1 MAKKI
6 GVIAGIGNKST
17 NTNVIM
23 PEFDAAFRL
32 ATLSTSVLVIDGL
45 TLSNGILKAGHVV
58 FEGYM
63 CELKNDVSWGD
74 SQQVFL
80 YLGKDDNGL
89 VNSCWFSSE
98 EEAETITFSKT
109 IQRKRIDSNTIGV
122 FNDIIDVSE
131 HMPISQASVSLI
143 VLPSSYE
150 DTETATFNRVAK
162 TIAVTINRNYVSTDN
177 IPDTD
182 TAEYVLSYA
191 TKKQNYVQLIY
202 NGLPKITD
210 YYAYPYPRKCKVAD
224 MATALVANGT
234 IDSSATA
241 TTQPVNDSS
250 AKVATTEFVQKQIE
264 NDLNTTKYVAST
276 IVTAYVKKSSTI
288 TTSVAKISLYRRAR
302 FVYAVVTE
310 TVLTDTVMT
319 GAPCTFTLPSG
330 YLPKESFETY
340 FLFRTYY
347 DHPTYG
353 KINSVDYLYRITV
366 STDGACSGNAVYK
379 NSVMEGTTELTDI
392 APYNAFGYECQ

>member
-6 GVIAGIGNKST
+6 GVIAGVGEKST

-98 EEAETITFSKT
+98 EETETITIGKT
-109 IQRKRIDSNTIGV
+109 VQRKRIDSNTIGV

-131 HMPISQASVSLI
+131 CMPISQAAVSLI
-143 VLPSSYE
+143 VIPSSYE
-150 DTETATFNRVAK
+150 DTETATFNRVAR

-182 TAEYVLSYA
+182 TAEYVLSWA
-191 TKKQNYVQLIY
+191 TKKQNYVQLIS
-202 NGLPKITD
+202 NGLPTYTE

-224 MATALVANGT
+224 MATAVVANGT
-234 IDSSATA
+234 IDSTVTA
-241 TTQPVNDSS
+241 TTQPVNNHS
-250 AKVATTEFVQKQIE
+250 AKVATTEFVQKQIAE
-264 NDLNTTKYVAST
+264 DIGASETTITILTNKKTGDPLVTMTLKRKAHFVLVSVDLSKFDNINLTTADNPPRYSGT
-276 IVTAYVKKSSTI
+276 IPSGFRPLKTERIAIPCYEGLGISSTNI
-288 TTSVAKISLYRRAR
+288 VNYVHTIDTNG
-302 FVYAVVTE
+302 
-310 TVLTDTVMT
+310 VLTPTTGGLGLSTLDTVKSWD
-319 GAPCTFTLPSG
+319 F
-330 YLPKESFETY
+330 
-340 FLFRTYY
+340 
-347 DHPTYG
+347 
-353 KINSVDYLYRITV
+353 I
-366 STDGACSGNAVYK
+366 
-379 NSVMEGTTELTDI
+379 
-392 APYNAFGYECQ
+392 FGYQCE

>member
-1 MAKKI
+1 MAKKF
-6 GVIAGIGNKST
+6 GVIAGIGEKST

-98 EEAETITFSKT
+98 EETETITIGKT
-109 IQRKRIDSNTIGV
+109 VKRKRIDSNTIGV

-131 HMPISQASVSLI
+131 SMPISQAAVSLI
-143 VLPSSYE
+143 VIPSSYE
-150 DTETATFNRVAK
+150 DTETATFNRVTK

-182 TAEYVLSYA
+182 TAEYVLSWA
-191 TKKQNYVQLIY
+191 TKKQNYVQLLS
-202 NGLPKITD
+202 NGLPTYTE

-224 MATALVANGT
+224 MATALLANGT
-234 IDSSATA
+234 IDSSVTA
-241 TTQPVNDSS
+241 TTQPVNDNS

-276 IVTAYVKKSSTI
+276 TVTVTGVRGQNTPSY
-288 TTSVAKISLYRRAR
+288 AKITLYRRAR
-302 FVYAVVTE
+302 FVIAQVTE
-310 TVLTDTVMT
+310 TLLYGEYSLEGATVN
-319 GAPCTFTLPSG
+319 FTLPTG
-330 YLPKESFETY
+330 YLPKESFQAY
-340 FLFRTYY
+340 LIFRTYY
-347 DHPTYG
+347 TNALYG
-353 KINSVDYLYRITV
+353 KLNQNDCVCRITL
-366 STDGACSGNAVYK
+366 STDGSCT
-379 NSVMEGTTELTDI
+379 GTVDAELGTDNKTATDI
-392 APYNAFGYECQ
+392 APYNAFGYECQA

>member
-6 GVIAGIGNKST
+6 GVIAGIGEKST

-98 EEAETITFSKT
+98 EETETITISKP

-122 FNDIIDVSE
+122 FTDIIDVSE
-131 HMPISQASVSLI
+131 SMPISQASVSLI

-191 TKKQNYVQLIY
+191 TKKQNYVQLLS
-202 NGLPKITD
+202 NRLPKITD

-224 MATALVANGT
+224 IATALLANGT

-250 AKVATTEFVQKQIE
+250 AKVATTEFVQKQIAQDINAGSAE
-264 NDLNTTKYVAST
+264 
-276 IVTAYVKKSSTI
+276 ITAYMKSSGVDHE
-288 TTSVAKISLYRRAR
+288 VAKIKLYRRAKN
-302 FVYAVVTE
+302 VYAVVTQTLLYE
-310 TVLTDTVMT
+310 NSNLTDFT
-319 GAPCTFTLPSG
+319 GYPISFTLPSG
-330 YLPKESFETY
+330 FLPKENFKAFFT
-340 FLFRTYY
+340 FRMWRNQLVYGELNQSDNICEMTMS
-347 DHPTYG
+347 TSGSCTG
-353 KINSVDYLYRITV
+353 KISLRNLI
-366 STDGACSGNAVYK
+366 DGSK
-379 NSVMEGTTELTDI
+379 SDI
-392 APYNAFGYECQ
+392 APYNAFGYESQA

>member
-6 GVIAGIGNKST
+6 GVVAGIGEKAT

-98 EEAETITFSKT
+98 EETETITISKT

-162 TIAVTINRNYVSTDN
+162 TIAVTINRNYVNTDN

-210 YYAYPYPRKCKVAD
+210 YYAYPYPRKCRVTD

-250 AKVATTEFVQKQIE
+250 AKVATTEFVQKQIAQDINAGSAE
-264 NDLNTTKYVAST
+264 
-276 IVTAYVKKSSTI
+276 ITAYMKSGGVDHE
-288 TTSVAKISLYRRAR
+288 VAKIKLYRRAKN
-302 FVYAVVTE
+302 VYAVVTQTLLYE
-310 TVLTDTVMT
+310 NSNLTDFT
-319 GAPCTFTLPSG
+319 GYPISFTLPSG
-330 YLPKESFETY
+330 FLPKENFKAFFT
-340 FLFRTYY
+340 FRMWRNQLVYGELNQSDNICEMTMS
-347 DHPTYG
+347 TSGSCTG
-353 KINSVDYLYRITV
+353 KISLLNLI
-366 STDGACSGNAVYK
+366 DGSK
-379 NSVMEGTTELTDI
+379 SDI
-392 APYNAFGYECQ
+392 APYNAFGYESQA

>member
-6 GVIAGIGNKST
+6 GVVAGIGEKAT

-98 EEAETITFSKT
+98 EETETITISKT

-131 HMPISQASVSLI
+131 SMPISQASVSLI

-210 YYAYPYPRKCKVAD
+210 YYAYPYPRKCRVTD

-250 AKVATTEFVQKQIE
+250 AKVATTEFVQKQIAE
-264 NDLNTTKYVAST
+264 DIGASETTITILTNKLTGDPLVTMTLKRKAHYVLVSVDLSKFDDITIATAGNPPRYSGTIPSGFRPLKTEKIAIPCYDSFAVSNLNIVNYVHTIDTNGVLTPTTGGLGISTLNT
-276 IVTAYVKKSSTI
+276 VKNWDFI
-288 TTSVAKISLYRRAR
+288 
-302 FVYAVVTE
+302 
-310 TVLTDTVMT
+310 
-319 GAPCTFTLPSG
+319 
-330 YLPKESFETY
+330 
-340 FLFRTYY
+340 
-347 DHPTYG
+347 
-353 KINSVDYLYRITV
+353 
-366 STDGACSGNAVYK
+366 
-379 NSVMEGTTELTDI
+379 
-392 APYNAFGYECQ
+392 FGYQCE